1 MTGGTFMS
9 DLVSYLFQTNA
20 FKICPDEKPF
30 WYTSG
35 KIGPYFINAQ
45 FLYGNEKEA
54 NEFLE
59 FINQELEQSDKLD
72 LPKHV
77 FDKALKQYQNNSI
90 YQDVMNQMKQYIE
103 DHIDISEIDYIS
115 GGERRDWYFSNMIA
129 HLLNK
134 PHITIYKD
142 LSTVISTSDFTVS
155 NKTADLEDKK
165 VLHVADLLNQA
176 SSYLRAWIPAIQNLG
191 GEIVWSMVA
200 VDRMQG
206 GTERLEDLG
215 IKSLAMVEIAPNLF
229 EQAKTKN
236 IINDT
241 QLKMLNDFFANPDD
255 TMREFL
261 ISHPNF
267 IENALNS
274 DEKTAK
280 RARLCVENNLYEL

>member
-1 MTGGTFMS
+1 MS
-9 DLVSYLFQTNA
+9 DLVSYLFQTHA

-45 FLYGNEKEA
+45 FLYGSEKEA

-59 FINQELEQSDKLD
+59 FINQELENSSKLD
-72 LPKHV
+72 IPKHI
-77 FDKALKQYQNNSI
+77 FDRVYNQYQNNNI
-90 YQDVMNQMKQYIE
+90 YQDVMDQMKQFIE
-103 DHIDISEIDYIS
+103 DNIDVTEIDYVS

-129 HLLNK
+129 YLLNK

-142 LSTVISTSDFTVS
+142 LSTVISTSDFS
-155 NKTADLEDKK
+155 ISKETANLEDKK

-191 GEIVWSMVA
+191 AEIVWSTVA

-206 GTERLEDLG
+206 GTKRLEDLG

-229 EQAKTKN
+229 EQAKNQN

-241 QLKMLNDFFANPDD
+241 QLNMLNDFFANPDD
-255 TMREFL
+255 TMKQFL
-261 ISHPNF
+261 VTHPDF
-267 IENALNS
+267 IKNALNS

-280 RARLCVENNLYEL
+280 RARLCVENNLYGL